1 MGLDAAGRSKV
12 RAAEAV
18 NLVPV
23 LAALGDE
30 SRLQIVRKLCRSGP
44 LSITKLAEGADI
56 SRQAVTKHLHAL
68 HGAGLVR
75 SERRSRER
83 IWRLEPK
90 RIEEVLRH
98 LARISAQWDDALSRL
113 RSAVED

>member
-1 MGLDAAGRSKV
+1 MSVA
-12 RAAEAV
+12 
-18 NLVPV
+18 PI

-30 SRLQIVRKLCRSGP
+30 SRLRIVKKLCTGGP
-44 LSITKLAEGADI
+44 LSIAKLADGAEI

-68 HGAGLVR
+68 HRAGLVR

-90 RIEEVLRH
+90 RIDEVLRY
-98 LARISAQWDDALSRL
+98 LAQVSQQWDAALSRL
-113 RSAVED
+113 RSRVE